1 MDRAGYRKYKI
12 AGILAALAW
21 VGFLYQNM
29 TTLDFTQEPQKRS
42 KPTSLERAISRSDNE
57 RQHGQKKM
65 GLDDRQIQKKY
76 IKKQRNPNAVV
87 GDLSVDDAEKD
98 KKLRKNKKLKRKAKE
113 R

>member
-29 TTLDFTQEPQKRS
+29 TTLDFTQEVQGRHR
-42 KPTSLERAISRSDNE
+42 PTSLERAISRSDNE
-57 RQHGQKKM
+57 RHHGQKKM

-76 IKKQRNPNAVV
+76 IKKQRTPNAVV
-87 GDLSVDDAEKD
+87 GDLSVDDVEKD
-98 KKLRKNKKLKRKAKE
+98 KKHRKNKKLQSKSK
-113 R
+113 

>member
-12 AGILAALAW
+12 AGILGALAW

-29 TTLDFTQEPQKRS
+29 TTLDFTQEAQGRHR
-42 KPTSLERAISRSDNE
+42 PTSLERAISRSDSE

-76 IKKQRNPNAVV
+76 IKKQRTPNAVV
-87 GDLSVDDAEKD
+87 GDLSVEEAEKD
-98 KKLRKNKKLKRKAKE
+98 KKLRKNKKLKGK
-113 R
+113 